1 MLETIMLR
9 IVLIRPGSTDF
20 DEQGRIKGTLD
31 IPLNENG
38 ASQVARTISEL
49 AELPLDCVYSS
60 PCQCAQQTASALADQ
75 RGVKVRLLDKLKNLN
90 HGLWHG
96 KLIEEVRKNQPK
108 VYRRWQDNPE
118 SVCPPEGE
126 TLHSAERRV
135 RVALG
140 KVLRRHR
147 AGTVALVV
155 SEPLASLVK
164 SLLMDLDIGDLW
176 KAACACGSWELL
188 EVQPD
193 KGVLSG

>member
-1 MLETIMLR
+1 MVR

-38 ASQVARTISEL
+38 AVQVARTISEL
-49 AELPLDCVYSS
+49 SELRLDGVYSS
-60 PCQCAQQTASALADQ
+60 PCQCAQQTAMALAGQ
-75 RGVKVRLLDKLKNLN
+75 RGVRVRLLDKLKNLN

-118 SVCPPEGE
+118 SVCPPGGE
-126 TLHSAERRV
+126 TLQSAEQRV
-135 RVALG
+135 RVALT

-147 AGTVALVV
+147 GGTVALVV
-155 SEPLASLVK
+155 SEPVASLVK
-164 SLLMDLDIGDLW
+164 STLMNLDLGDLW
-176 KAACACGSWELL
+176 KAACDCGSWELL

-193 KGVLSG
+193 QVV